1 MASNIKD
8 VAKLANVSI
17 STVSR
22 VINNAPNVQPET
34 KEKVLDAIKKLNFR
48 PNRIAQSLGGGSFRS
63 IGVVSRSSNQA
74 YVPLILQSI
83 TEVTEEKG
91 YEIILNNSANE
102 RKEIEKCLSMIDS
115 KVVQGLILLSSRI
128 NDLLIEKLYELNF
141 PFVVLGKVVNEY
153 LAERVHSVD
162 TDNLTDCMEALN
174 YLISLGHKRIG
185 CIHAPLNYVVSKE
198 RLDGYIEAH
207 KVTGIPVDYSL
218 IANGGYDINHAYE
231 AALKLLKSDNP
242 PTAIF
247 GTDDIKA
254 VGAYK
259 AILELGLKIP
269 EDISLIGHN
278 NYDITQITT
287 PPLTTIEVPILQ
299 LGRVGTERLFDL
311 IEEKTPPIRTI
322 LDTKFIVRGS
332 CSRLEK

>member
-162 TDNLTDCMEALN
+162 TDNLTDCREALN

>member
-1 MASNIKD
+1 MSSNIKD

-22 VINNAPNVQPET
+22 VINNASNVQPET
-34 KEKVLDAIKKLNFR
+34 KKKVLDAIKKLNFK
-48 PNRIAQSLGGGSFRS
+48 PNKIAQSLGGGSFHS
-63 IGVVSRSSNQA
+63 IGVVSSRSSNQGF
-74 YVPLILQSI
+74 VPLILQSI
-83 TEVTEEKG
+83 AEVADEKG
-91 YEIILNNSANE
+91 YEIILNNSADE
-102 RKEIEKCLSMIDS
+102 MKELEKCLSMIES

-141 PFVVLGKVVNEY
+141 PFVVLGKVLNEY
-153 LAERVHSVD
+153 LANRVYSVD
-162 TDNLTDCMEALN
+162 TDNLADCKEALN
-174 YLISLGHKRIG
+174 YLISLGHKRIA

-207 KVTGIPVDYSL
+207 KEAGIPVDYSL
-218 IANGGYDINHAYE
+218 VANGGYDINQSYE
-231 AALKLLKSDNP
+231 AAIRLLKTPNP

-247 GTDDIKA
+247 ATDDIKA

-259 AILELGLKIP
+259 AMLELGLKIP

-278 NYDITQITT
+278 NYDISQITT
-287 PPLTTIEVPILQ
+287 PPLTTIDVPILQ
-299 LGRVGTERLFDL
+299 LGKVVTEKLFDL
-311 IEEKTPPIRTI
+311 IEGKTTDVRTI

-332 CSRLEK
+332 CKRL